1 MAIYVRSRKATT
13 GRKTRRSKRR
23 VSGKRSNRRMRMTRS
38 MNANKMDKATVVEVQ
53 ELAATPEGGN
63 FVNHHLSQFPRALAV
78 SKQYRFFRCKKVE
91 LEFIPYANVF
101 TPGTAFPELY
111 FQTDRTQNADAAT
124 AGIPLPIPSKAI
136 MMSRGVMPVKWTSI
150 VKRSY
155 TPSVLRNENFIQNVL
170 GSDVQSIAA
179 VTSTPVK
186 YRWYATQQYFVA
198 PPGNAAS
205 FVSPTWGPSALRY
218 FGAAYFI
225 DQPIAE
231 PSAILGTIKIK
242 VHWEFKQPLV
252 AAEPSP
258 PSATEIP
265 MTLEH

>member
-1 MAIYVRSRKATT
+1 MAYYKMQKASTRRKA
-13 GRKTRRSKRR
+13 RRSKRR
-23 VSGKRSNRRMRMTRS
+23 VSGKRINMRMRMSRTL
-38 MNANKMDKATVVEVQ
+38 NANRTDKATVVEVQ

-78 SKQYRFFRCKKVE
+78 SKQFRFYRCKKVE

-111 FQTDRTQNADAAT
+111 FQTDRTQNVDT
-124 AGIPLPIPSKAI
+124 GVPLPLPSKAI
-136 MMSRGVMPVKWTSI
+136 MMSRGVMPAKWTSI
-150 VKRSY
+150 IKRSY
-155 TPSVLRNENFIQNVL
+155 VPSVLRNENFIQNVL

-179 VTSTPVK
+179 VSSTPVK

-205 FVSPTWGPSALRY
+205 PISPTWGPSALRY
-218 FGAAYFI
+218 FGAAYYI
-225 DQPIAE
+225 DQPLAA

-252 AAEPSP
+252 AAEPAP
-258 PSATEIP
+258 PSESETGPIV
-265 MTLEH
+265 LN